1 MCGNCPEHNQKV
13 VTMKKPYKAK
23 NGNMQ
28 FKPSLGW
35 LQSVLEGDN
44 NEGFCLACGETNEGI
59 EPDAGKYSCHCC
71 SAPKVYGAENL
82 LLMRL
87 YY

>member
-1 MCGNCPEHNQKV
+1 
-13 VTMKKPYKAK
+13 MKTTTARPYKAK

-28 FKPSLGW
+28 YKPPFDW
-35 LQSVLEGDN
+35 IQSVIEGEND
-44 NEGFCLACGETNEGI
+44 EGFCLACGETCEGI
-59 EPDAGKYSCHCC
+59 EPDAGKYECPCC

-82 LLMRL
+82 LLMGL

>member
-1 MCGNCPEHNQKV
+1 
-13 VTMKKPYKAK
+13 MKKPYKAK

-28 FKPSLGW
+28 FKPNLDW
-35 LQSVLEGDN
+35 LTGVLEGEN

-59 EPDAGKYSCHCC
+59 EPDAGKYSCQCC